1 MLVAG
6 ENNCRDVDEQTVVV
20 AVRRLVVTLLLL
32 FIIIMQRLTRHV
44 SVTGMTN
51 TKTEKFCSVGFR
63 PLSATLNCLCRELET
78 LYSCRA

>member
-6 ENNCRDVDEQTVVV
+6 ENNCRDVDEQAVVV

-32 FIIIMQRLTRHV
+32 FIIMQRLTRHV

-63 PLSATLNCLCRELET
+63 PLSTTPNCLCRELET
-78 LYSCRA
+78 FYLCRA